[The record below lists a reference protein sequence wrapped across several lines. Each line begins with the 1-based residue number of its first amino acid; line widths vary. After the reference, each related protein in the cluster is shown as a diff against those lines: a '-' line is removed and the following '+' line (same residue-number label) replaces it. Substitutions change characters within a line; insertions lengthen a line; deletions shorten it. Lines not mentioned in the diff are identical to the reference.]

1 MDEIIKNAMIKL
13 DRCIKLLYEGKDI
26 IAYNKILGLRQILQE
41 KEIKNDKTIMNIK
54 SEIESCINI
63 IKNGQS
69 IQVYFKLINMRK
81 ILNKY

>member
-1 MDEIIKNAMIKL
+1 MKNVMIKL
-13 DRCIKLLYEGKDI
+13 NQCIKLLYEGKDI

-41 KEIKNDKTIMNIK
+41 KKSNNDKVIMTIK

-81 ILNKY
+81 VLNKH